1 MTENERLVFEFIKDN
16 PFISQ
21 QEIADKMNLSRP
33 AVANIISSL
42 VKKEYLLGKAYV
54 VNKAG
59 SIVCIGAAN
68 VDKKIKTTETLKSYT
83 SNPVTSTTSVGGV
96 ARNVAENL
104 GRLGN
109 DVSLLSVSG
118 TDSEWALIREL
129 SNPFMNTDTVIQI
142 EGQSTGTYTALLDAD
157 GEMYLGLADMS
168 IYDCL
173 TPELLTKQTYVLQHA
188 TCLVMDLNCPKEA
201 IEYVCSFAEKHQ
213 KKLVLITVSEPKMTR
228 MPKNLGAVDC
238 IITNV
243 GETQAFFGET
253 FETPEQ
259 LEQAGLKWLALGVKQ
274 VIMTAGSQR
283 LLVAQHGAV
292 RWYTV
297 KALPPEY
304 IVDVTGAGDS
314 FSAAYID
321 AWLSEKSQEMSITAA
336 MTNAYHTIQSKF
348 TVRQN
353 LTKDRLEEEMKE
365 Y

>member
-33 AVANIISSL
+33 AIANIISSL
-42 VKKEYLLGKAYV
+42 VKKEHLLGKAYV
-54 VNKAG
+54 VNKTG

-68 VDKKIKTTETLKSYT
+68 VDKKIKTYEKLKSYT
-83 SNPVTSTTSVGGV
+83 SNPVTSTTSIGGV

-118 TDSEWALIREL
+118 FDSEWALIREL
-129 SNPFMNTDTVIQI
+129 SNPFMNTDTVMQI

-168 IYDCL
+168 IYDAL

-188 TCLVMDLNCPKEA
+188 TCIVMDLNCPKEA
-201 IEYVCSFAEKHQ
+201 IEYVCSFAEKHR
-213 KKLVLITVSEPKMTR
+213 KKLVLITVSEPKMNR
-228 MPKNLGAVDC
+228 MPKKLSAVNC
-238 IITNV
+238 VITNI
-243 GETQAFFGET
+243 GETQAFFQET
-253 FETPEQ
+253 FDTPERM
-259 LEQAGLKWLALGVKQ
+259 EQAGLKWLELGVKQ
-274 VIMTAGSQR
+274 VIMTAGSKQV
-283 LLVAQHGAV
+283 LVAKEGAV
-292 RWYTV
+292 TWYPV
-297 KALPPEY
+297 KQLASEY

-321 AWLSEKSQEMSITAA
+321 AWLADKSQDMSVKSG

-353 LTKDRLEEEMKE
+353 LTKDRLEEEIKE